1 MKYITNI
8 MMLVMMIFMILAVVG
23 FFMASF
29 VYGWIMLVAAI
40 IPCGIIVGIIQY
52 FTTDEDSNDTKGG
65 K

>member
-1 MKYITNI
+1 
-8 MMLVMMIFMILAVVG
+8 MILAVVG
-23 FFMASF
+23 FIMASY

-52 FTTDEDSNDTKGG
+52 FTTDEDSKSQGG